1 VNSPVR
7 ICDKTSSASRWFL
20 LRALIAGAVLFC
32 ALLTHGPGSSSLV
45 PAAAAMPAPDQVSV
59 TLHSQPGGIT
69 LGGDGSNVGQL
80 DFGAVSAFGLIGSG
94 LTRAVAAN
102 SFTITTSFGVK
113 VALTSG
119 SSQSFTLLCSI
130 DSSSS
135 GSTWQLN
142 GNTLTSSQSTVAWNQ
157 PYNTLVAQTLAVT
170 VPFTEP
176 EGAFSRVIDL
186 VAVPN

>member
-1 VNSPVR
+1 
-7 ICDKTSSASRWFL
+7 
-20 LRALIAGAVLFC
+20 
-32 ALLTHGPGSSSLV
+32 
-45 PAAAAMPAPDQVSV
+45 MPAPDQVSV

-69 LGGDGSNVGQL
+69 LGGDGSSVGQL
-80 DFGAVSAFGLIGSG
+80 DFGTVSAFGLIGSG
-94 LTRAVAAN
+94 LSRAVAAS

-113 VALTSG
+113 VVLTSG

-130 DSSSS
+130 DSWSS

-157 PYNTLVAQTLAVT
+157 PYNTVVAQTLAVT

-176 EGAFSRVIDL
+176 EGAFSRAIDL